1 MFVSKHN
8 LAFLASDH
16 ATKLFSKMFP
26 DSEIAKRFACGRTKT
41 TVIVKEALSPHYLKV
56 TTDSM
61 SNPFSIMTDELN
73 DKTDKSCIILVRV
86 LDPAVG
92 DVRTRFIDMPVVNIG
107 TAQNLFSALKLSLSN
122 KGFDFSNVVA
132 FMSDT
137 TNVMKGARSG
147 VQKLIKNDNPHLYD
161 VGCICHLAD
170 LTVKAGM
177 ETLPIDIDQLFID
190 VFYFFYH
197 SSKRKQ
203 LFSDLWCS
211 LFTTEPDVIL
221 KHCPTRWLSLLRCVG
236 RYLAQLKGLKSFFLS
251 TDEQTDKVKGIT
263 SRLQNPLLK
272 PILLFLS
279 HILPAMDRFNS
290 MFQKSNENTT
300 CQLYTEIS
308 RLTRLYATN
317 LLKCSV
323 ISALGTDLSCL
334 GESLGSDKQ
343 VSNEHLGIGDS
354 TWAAVAELKQEH
366 DTKPFFSVVSNFYI
380 ASLKK
385 MLKKFPFDDTLLND
399 LGILQ
404 PNKTA
409 TYEVSTVVKLAKRFP
424 QLGLASSDAID
435 ALSEEFRDLKLSQ
448 TELPTPKE
456 HKG

>member
-1 MFVSKHN
+1 MPLLTVGNKFALCTLCATDFSITHGGQNDIQKHVSTKHHQQMAKASTSSRTVTSFFRPQVQHSTIEAETRWAMFVSKRN
-8 LAFLASDH
+8 LAFLASDY

-26 DSEIAKRFACGRTKT
+26 DSEIAKQFACGRTKT
-41 TVIVKEALSPHYLKV
+41 TAIVKVAVSPHYLKV

-61 SNPFSIMTDELN
+61 SNPFSIMMDESN
-73 DKTDKSCIILVRV
+73 DKTDKSCIVLVRV

-147 VQKLIKNDNPHLYD
+147 VQMLIKNDNPHLYD

-203 LFSDLWCS
+203 QFSDLWCS

-221 KHCPTRWLSLLRCVG
+221 KHCPTRWLSLPRCVG
-236 RYLAQLKGLKSFFLS
+236 RYLAQLEGLKSFFF
-251 TDEQTDKVKGIT
+251 
-263 SRLQNPLLK
+263 LLM
-272 PILLFLS
+272 S
-279 HILPAMDRFNS
+279 
-290 MFQKSNENTT
+290 
-300 CQLYTEIS
+300 
-308 RLTRLYATN
+308 
-317 LLKCSV
+317 
-323 ISALGTDLSCL
+323 
-334 GESLGSDKQ
+334 KQ
-343 VSNEHLGIGDS
+343 I
-354 TWAAVAELKQEH
+354 
-366 DTKPFFSVVSNFYI
+366 
-380 ASLKK
+380 
-385 MLKKFPFDDTLLND
+385 
-399 LGILQ
+399 
-404 PNKTA
+404 
-409 TYEVSTVVKLAKRFP
+409 R
-424 QLGLASSDAID
+424 
-435 ALSEEFRDLKLSQ
+435 
-448 TELPTPKE
+448 
-456 HKG
+456 

>member
-1 MFVSKHN
+1 MMWD
-8 LAFLASDH
+8 ASV
-16 ATKLFSKMFP
+16 M
-26 DSEIAKRFACGRTKT
+26 
-41 TVIVKEALSPHYLKV
+41 EA
-56 TTDSM
+56 
-61 SNPFSIMTDELN
+61 
-73 DKTDKSCIILVRV
+73 
-86 LDPAVG
+86 
-92 DVRTRFIDMPVVNIG
+92 
-107 TAQNLFSALKLSLSN
+107 
-122 KGFDFSNVVA
+122 
-132 FMSDT
+132 
-137 TNVMKGARSG
+137 
-147 VQKLIKNDNPHLYD
+147 
-161 VGCICHLAD
+161 
-170 LTVKAGM
+170 
-177 ETLPIDIDQLFID
+177 LPIDIDQLFID

-203 LFSDLWCS
+203 IFSYLWCS

-236 RYLAQLKGLKSFFLS
+236 RYLAQLEGLKSFFLS
-251 TDEQTDKVKGIT
+251 TDEQTDKVEGVT

-279 HILPAMDRFNS
+279 HILPAMDRFNR

-300 CQLYTEIS
+300 CQLYTEMS
-308 RLTRLYATN
+308 RLTRSYAAN
-317 LLKCSV
+317 LLKRSV
-323 ISALGTDLSCL
+323 ISALGTDLSRL

-354 TWAAVAELKQEH
+354 TWAAVAELEQEH
-366 DTKPFFSVVSNFYI
+366 DTKPFFSAVRNFYI

-385 MLKKFPFDDTLLND
+385 MLKKFPFDDTLLKD

-435 ALSEEFRDLKLSQ
+435 ALSDEFRDLKLSKI
-448 TELPTPKE
+448 ELPTPKE
-456 HKG
+456 YKAADGIWKPRAGSFWWEFSKMKTLDGRTRFPRLFKLMAGNSSFKR